1 VSPISMHVMRRSPAD
16 VSPARR
22 TLSRQPMS
30 PKTARNVVIVLALAA
45 VVDLVPGGGTA
56 ADVVI
61 QAISLIFLGALAW
74 VVSLVYRERR
84 NSLYS
89 LGDRRRTILYCAIG
103 ALVVT
108 LTATSRLWSTSLGGV
123 AWLVLMIG
131 SIYAGATVLYSAR
144 RY

>member
-1 VSPISMHVMRRSPAD
+1 MV
-16 VSPARR
+16 
-22 TLSRQPMS
+22 QPMS
-30 PKTARNVVIVLALAA
+30 LKTARNILIVLALAA

-61 QAISLIFLGALAW
+61 QAISLIFLAALAW

-84 NSLYS
+84 NTLYS
-89 LGDRRRTILYCAIG
+89 LGDRHRTILYCAVG
-103 ALVVT
+103 AIVVT
-108 LTATSRLWSTSLGGV
+108 LTATSRLWSSSLGGV

-131 SIYAGATVLYSAR
+131 SIYAGATVLHSAR

>member
-1 VSPISMHVMRRSPAD
+1 
-16 VSPARR
+16 
-22 TLSRQPMS
+22 MS
-30 PKTARNVVIVLALAA
+30 LKTARNILIVLALAA

>member
-1 VSPISMHVMRRSPAD
+1 MV
-16 VSPARR
+16 
-22 TLSRQPMS
+22 QPMS
-30 PKTARNVVIVLALAA
+30 LKTARNILIVLALAA
-45 VVDLVPGGGTA
+45 VGGHRPRGGTA

-61 QAISLIFLGALAW
+61 QAISLIFLAALAW

-89 LGDRRRTILYCAIG
+89 LGDRRRTILYCAVG
-103 ALVVT
+103 AIVVT
-108 LTATSRLWSTSLGGV
+108 LTATSRLWSSSLGGV

-131 SIYAGATVLYSAR
+131 SIYAGATVLHSAR